1 MFRAGGRRRPLPEVA
16 ALKGAYGIARV
27 SKRLLPGE
35 RKLAHRRPLLQG
47 LHLPVLYYELE
58 GHVGELWRAESKPLD
73 LGELKR
79 RGNGGTE
86 RKSGL
91 LLVGYLKLAPRRRLV
106 ISLAVAQQ
114 P

>member
-58 GHVGELWRAESKPLD
+58 GHVGGLWRAESKPLD

-79 RGNGGTE
+79 RSIP
-86 RKSGL
+86 RI
-91 LLVGYLKLAPRRRLV
+91 KLNTV
-106 ISLAVAQQ
+106 ISLILGPERHPRRVQLNDT
-114 P
+114 

>member
-79 RGNGGTE
+79 RGNRATGGNP
-86 RKSGL
+86 RP
-91 LLVGYLKLAPRRRLV
+91 LLVYILNLCARAS
-106 ISLAVAQQ
+106 SL
-114 P
+114 